1 MRLIRALQSQRQH
14 DKHLLDSIGRN
25 MATAE
30 FSPDGT
36 LITAN
41 PQFCQTLGYAR
52 EELAGLPHRRFCAAE
67 QADSA
72 EYRQFWTRL
81 RAGES
86 FTGQFRRQ
94 RKDGR
99 PVWLEATYMP
109 VCDRHGQVSRVLKIA
124 RDISARAEHN
134 RHAEH
139 LIDAINRSMAVIE
152 FELDGSVRR
161 ANDNFLVTM
170 GYTEAQLHGQ
180 HHRLFCTEEYRRSRD
195 YQAFWERLRRGEHV
209 SGECQRVTRDGRPI
223 WLEAS
228 YTPILDDQ
236 GRPYRVIKFASD
248 ISARVERHHAEQ
260 HSAQTAY
267 GIARHT
273 EQLSAD
279 GSRVILDTLE
289 RMHALA
295 EQVRQAAAH
304 VAHLEAQIR
313 GISGIVGDIEQ
324 IAQQTNLLS
333 LNAAIEAEKAG
344 EYGKGFAVVAVEVR
358 RLADQTAVATY
369 DIEQMVREIQSA
381 VSAGVM
387 GMDKFS
393 EEVRRGIGEVG
404 QVGDQLT
411 QIIQQVQ
418 ALAPRVL
425 MVNEGMQAQS
435 TGAEQ
440 INQALVQL
448 SEASGQTVESLR
460 QASSAIDEL
469 NLVANGLRTGVS
481 RFKV

>member
-139 LIDAINRSMAVIE
+139 LVDAINRSMAVIE

-333 LNAAIEAEKAG
+333 LNAAIEAARAG
-344 EYGKGFAVVAVEVR
+344 EAGHGFAVVAGEVRQLAGRTSRSTATIGTLIEAIQGGTVEVSSGMSGCLSLVEDGVA
-358 RLADQTAVATY
+358 LANQAGAA
-369 DIEQMVREIQSA
+369 IREIQ
-381 VSAGVM
+381 
-387 GMDKFS
+387 
-393 EEVRRGIGEVG
+393 
-404 QVGDQLT
+404 Q
-411 QIIQQVQ
+411 
-418 ALAPRVL
+418 
-425 MVNEGMQAQS
+425 
-435 TGAEQ
+435 GAEQ
-440 INQALVQL
+440 VVEVVQQFSTTL
-448 SEASGQTVESLR
+448 AR
-460 QASSAIDEL
+460 
-469 NLVANGLRTGVS
+469 
-481 RFKV
+481 